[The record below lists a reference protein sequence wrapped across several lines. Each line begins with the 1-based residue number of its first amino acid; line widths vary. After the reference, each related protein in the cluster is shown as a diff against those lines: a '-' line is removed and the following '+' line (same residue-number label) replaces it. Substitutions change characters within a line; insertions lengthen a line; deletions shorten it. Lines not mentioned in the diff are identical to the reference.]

1 MPNDDLDVALFDWRG
16 VKLTFRLP
24 TLAQDANG
32 EIIEDIRF
40 GDDGSLSSNRVD
52 RLITY
57 ADIIADR
64 LDAERAKGGLLQA
77 AQRAVPQAGQWSPP
91 PGYVPSSPPPGVPVM
106 GGGGVPT
113 GYAPPPQADQ
123 ACPQCGGALGG
134 VKQTSRGP
142 LRECLQQVRQCLN
155 AKGYPNSVWLQQGGR
170 R

>member
-16 VKLTFRLP
+16 VKLTFRVP
-24 TLAQDANG
+24 PETQDANG
-32 EIIEDIRF
+32 EIVSEIYYGE
-40 GDDGSLSSNRVD
+40 GGEPASP
-52 RLITY
+52 RLDKLIAY
-57 ADIIADR
+57 ADIIADK

-77 AQRAVPQAGQWSPP
+77 AQQAQYTPPQQQYA
-91 PGYVPSSPPPGVPVM
+91 PPPGVPVM

-123 ACPQCGGALGG
+123 TCPQCGGPLGG